1 MRRTWR
7 TLIRSSRAASAWV
20 RSPLRTLC
28 MTLRTSRSF
37 WLIGIRSGVGTS
49 IAMAP
54 PWPEQ
59 GGHFYRVK
67 TGHFYCRSTGSGSLF
82 CAVARSGGRLRQLS
96 QSLHGSAQLEPAEQF
111 EEWQEQLQE
120 PPKPARLKLGDVVQA
135 R

>member
-7 TLIRSSRAASAWV
+7 TLIRSRRAASAWV

-67 TGHFYCRSTGSGSLF
+67 TGHFYCRSTGGM
-82 CAVARSGGRLRQLS
+82 AEAEALRR
-96 QSLHGSAQLEPAEQF
+96 HGWPDPLPWRTAEQ
-111 EEWQEQLQE
+111 ERGVDRQ
-120 PPKPARLKLGDVVQA
+120 RLALGVMRRWTA
-135 R
+135 IE